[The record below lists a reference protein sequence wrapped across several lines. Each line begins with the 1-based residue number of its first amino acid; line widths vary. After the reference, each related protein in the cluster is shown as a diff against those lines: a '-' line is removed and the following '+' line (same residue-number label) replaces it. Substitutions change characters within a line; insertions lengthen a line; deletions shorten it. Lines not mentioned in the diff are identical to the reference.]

1 MASGLADSR
10 PSSGFSRPTDSVFA
24 KAEIVLLEPDFDV
37 CDKRCAA
44 LAGVPQQVSPELCL
58 PMWIPTRDLS
68 STFSDAEIMTSLGSS
83 TQSLLW
89 TESLENLRDFK
100 TIRNAG
106 ISFICTDREVCTEL
120 GD

>member
-10 PSSGFSRPTDSVFA
+10 TSSGFSRPTDSVFA

-44 LAGVPQQVSPELCL
+44 LAGVPQQFLPKLCL
-58 PMWIPTRDLS
+58 PMWYLPVIFRTRFRHGNHDVSWLVD
-68 STFSDAEIMTSLGSS
+68 STPFVEGEPS
-83 TQSLLW
+83 
-89 TESLENLRDFK
+89 DFK

-106 ISFICTDREVCTEL
+106 ISFMCTDREVCTKW
-120 GD
+120 